1 MTVTPQVVDPQIIRI
16 IAKTIVQYD
25 ASKLTTSKEVLEAK
39 VLALYNV
46 LNTSYIGDFLES
58 FSVSKLTQEILALD
72 KSIVSANPRINLRF
86 DVNAV
91 NRV

>member
-72 KSIVSANPRINLRF
+72 K
-86 DVNAV
+86 
-91 NRV
+91 